1 MLARDQGAVM
11 FLFEGDFGRILH
23 TGDFRC
29 EVQTVGG
36 TARVLMRCVNA
47 YVAASEC
54 EATAVFVPGGS

>member
-1 MLARDQGAVM
+1 M